1 MSQRVNIQ
9 YSVEVD
15 TLQETVDY
23 LYNKVIKRVDRLNQ
37 SMVETSSFLDITL
50 IEELD
55 EARLELAQI
64 DTQLADIDRIVKG
77 YIKFKTSE
85 EEHNEENQVPNT
97 PEPNRDSFDQQGIDD
112 DTQTSQS

>member
-37 SMVETSSFLDITL
+37 NMVETSSFLDIAL
-50 IEELD
+50 IEEID

-85 EEHNEENQVPNT
+85 EEDEENQIPNT
-97 PEPNRDSFDQQGIDD
+97 AEPNRDSFNEQGIDNN
-112 DTQTSQS
+112 TEASQA

>member
-23 LYNKVIKRVDRLNQ
+23 LYDKVIKRVDRLNQ
-37 SMVETSSFLDITL
+37 SMVETSSFLDIAL
-50 IEELD
+50 IDEID

-85 EEHNEENQVPNT
+85 EENEENQIPNT
-97 PEPNRDSFDQQGIDD
+97 PEPNRDSFNEQGIDN
-112 DTQTSQS
+112 DTQASQA

>member
-23 LYNKVIKRVDRLNQ
+23 LYDKVIKRVDRLNQ
-37 SMVETSSFLDITL
+37 SMVETSSFLDIAL
-50 IEELD
+50 IEEID

-77 YIKFKTSE
+77 YIKFKISE
-85 EEHNEENQVPNT
+85 EEDEENQIPNT
-97 PEPNRDSFDQQGIDD
+97 PEPNRDSFNEQGIDN
-112 DTQTSQS
+112 DTQTSQA

>member
-37 SMVETSSFLDITL
+37 NMVETSSFLDIAL
-50 IEELD
+50 IEEID

-85 EEHNEENQVPNT
+85 EEDEENQIPNT
-97 PEPNRDSFDQQGIDD
+97 AEPNRDSVNEQGIDNN
-112 DTQTSQS
+112 TEASQA

>member
-23 LYNKVIKRVDRLNQ
+23 LYSKVIKRVDKLNQ
-37 SMVETSSFLDITL
+37 SMWGSSSFPDLGFLEQI
-50 IEELD
+50 D
-55 EARLELAQI
+55 EVRLELAQI

-85 EEHNEENQVPNT
+85 EEHDEDTQID
-97 PEPNRDSFDQQGIDD
+97 PEPSEQG
-112 DTQTSQS
+112 